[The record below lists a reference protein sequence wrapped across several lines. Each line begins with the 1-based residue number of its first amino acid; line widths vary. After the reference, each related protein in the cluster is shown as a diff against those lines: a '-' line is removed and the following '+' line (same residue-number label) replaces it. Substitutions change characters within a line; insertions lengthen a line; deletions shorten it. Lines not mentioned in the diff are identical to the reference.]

1 VGRPAAAREALH
13 HREVPIGG
21 LTLKWKALLED
32 FERAKM
38 TCEQECRTAI
48 APIRAVHER
57 YLERTN
63 EGIRTHFELTACA
76 LSLPVPKDYPWEV
89 LYDAT
94 DRILQLV
101 VGHSDEGFCFGIK
114 DGIKRAG
121 RNGKI
126 LVVATDYCRVRS
138 LPPQPIEITQQS
150 HFVPGLHSERFS
162 V

>member
-1 VGRPAAAREALH
+1 
-13 HREVPIGG
+13 
-21 LTLKWKALLED
+21 
-32 FERAKM
+32 M
-38 TCEQECRTAI
+38 
-48 APIRAVHER
+48 
-57 YLERTN
+57 
-63 EGIRTHFELTACA
+63 TACA

-126 LVVATDYCRVRS
+126 LVWQRIIAGFDPSR
-138 LPPQPIEITQQS
+138 PS
-150 HFVPGLHSERFS
+150 H
-162 V
+162 